1 MSDELHLQRFIDK
14 ITERLKNPLPG
25 HNAHIKMSPGNR
37 KPASEIIPNS
47 NLRIGAVLIL
57 LYPNKNE
64 WHTVLMKR
72 PVYNGI
78 HSGQISFPGG
88 KTEANDTSLAHT
100 ALRETQEEIG
110 IPSSTIDIIGKLTE
124 VYIPPSKFIVHPYI
138 GVAYK
143 QPEFIPDKNEVDKL
157 IEVTLNQLLS
167 EKNNTTQKIILSN
180 GLAVNTPCIKV
191 QNEIVWGATAMMISE
206 LKEIMK
212 I

>member
-1 MSDELHLQRFIDK
+1 
-14 ITERLKNPLPG
+14 
-25 HNAHIKMSPGNR
+25 MSPGNR